1 MNSVFLKYFC
11 LDRTTKLILPRAY
24 NLLIFTAEDQ
34 VLRLADQK
42 EGRADEA
49 AR

>member
-1 MNSVFLKYFC
+1 MNFVFLKYFFF
-11 LDRTTKLILPRAY
+11 DRTTKLILLRAY